1 MELETIA
8 HKGMVDDRID
18 LIRRRTL
25 YCRRIEYVGQQPR
38 AEHRHE
44 SAVTY

>member
-18 LIRRRTL
+18 LIRRRTQ
-25 YCRRIEYVGQQPR
+25 YIVGGLNMWDSSLALSIVTSQQ
-38 AEHRHE
+38 
-44 SAVTY
+44 